1 MALTNYTIKMNNDA
15 GRLSLNAGSTLSL
28 RNVVRDSSTGGGAT
42 TLAGLSDV
50 TVVNKVDGAALVY
63 DSGNNRYE
71 IKLADLDGGTF

>member
-28 RNVVRDSSTGGGAT
+28 RNVVRDSAGGAT

>member
-28 RNVVRDSSTGGGAT
+28 RNVVRDSGTGGAT